1 MMDNPSRVDRMQ
13 SMTTARTEPSRSDR
27 RPRRGPSRFGRE
39 IAIILV
45 VKTIALIAIW
55 QLWFAA
61 PSRPDV
67 DPERIAER
75 IYSSEGAAATRAED
89 RHARP

>member
-13 SMTTARTEPSRSDR
+13 RMTTARTEWIRGDR
-27 RPRRGPSRFGRE
+27 RPRRGLSRYGRE

-45 VKTIALIAIW
+45 VKTLALVVIW

-61 PSRPDV
+61 PSRPQV
-67 DPERIAER
+67 DPQRIAER
-75 IYSSEGAAATRAED
+75 IYSSEGAPAPGKD
-89 RHARP
+89 CHARP

>member
-1 MMDNPSRVDRMQ
+1 MPL
-13 SMTTARTEPSRSDR
+13 MTTARTERIRGARCPRSGLSRY
-27 RPRRGPSRFGRE
+27 GRE

-45 VKTIALIAIW
+45 VKTLALVAIW

-61 PSRPDV
+61 PSRPVV
-67 DPERIAER
+67 DTQRIAER
-75 IYSSEGAAATRAED
+75 IYSSDSAAAPAND

>member
-1 MMDNPSRVDRMQ
+1 MMDNASRVDRMQ
-13 SMTTARTEPSRSDR
+13 RMTTARTERIRGDR
-27 RPRRGPSRFGRE
+27 RPHRGLSRYGRE

-45 VKTIALIAIW
+45 VKTLALVVIW

-67 DPERIAER
+67 GPQRIAER
-75 IYSSEGAAATRAED
+75 IYSSEGAAAPGKD

>member
-1 MMDNPSRVDRMQ
+1 MPL
-13 SMTTARTEPSRSDR
+13 MTTARTERVRGGRRARGGLSRYA
-27 RPRRGPSRFGRE
+27 RE

-45 VKTIALIAIW
+45 VKTLALVAIW

-61 PSRPDV
+61 PSRPGV
-67 DPERIAER
+67 DPQQIAER
-75 IYSSEGAAATRAED
+75 IYSSGGAAAPVKD